1 MAQYHISFESPI
13 SENKLERLSEIP
25 LYEKNKV
32 QFSKHGFVIDSDD
45 LSEILP
51 EVISELKNQGVAFD
65 IVKSKFKV
73 LNFSCASCAVS
84 ASTVLKYT
92 DGVLF
97 SDANYATQT
106 AIVEYLPS
114 LTSPKIF
121 KEKLNEIGFDLV
133 IDKSFDFDKKK
144 REQLK
149 KQKTNLIW
157 AGALAVPLFV
167 LGMFFM
173 NVPYVDYIMWALS
186 TPLLLYFG
194 SQFFVGAW
202 QQLKQKNAN
211 MDTLVA
217 LSTGFAYVFSVVN
230 ILFPHVFHS
239 HGNHAQIYFESAGL
253 VVFFILLGKY
263 FEDSAKYRASDAIK
277 KLMDLTAKSVFVI
290 KENKET
296 LTPVENVNVGEVI
309 LIKPGE
315 KIPLDGEIIHGTSS
329 VDESFLNGE
338 PLPKT
343 KTLND
348 SVFAGTI
355 NQDGLLQVLVSK
367 NHDNTFLSSIIK
379 KVEDALSSKAQI
391 QNKVDKISSIF
402 VPIVIGV
409 AILSFLI
416 WRFAFDNSQM
426 AFLSFITVLVVACP
440 CAMGL
445 ATPTALMVGIGKGAQ
460 AGILIKN
467 ADALERAG
475 ELTDLVFDKTGTLTE
490 GKPKVMDTFWK
501 EENEGNK
508 SILCAIVNGSTHPL
522 SKAILDFLSVENS
535 VKNVSIENISGK
547 GLKAVIHNQSYF
559 LGNNSLLIENKIE
572 INSDV
577 QQAYEH
583 MLSKGN
589 STVFFANDKNTIA
602 LFGLGDKLKSNVKAH
617 LDEFKEQHLNLH
629 LLSGDNEKA
638 VKQLALE
645 LGIEE
650 YQGGML
656 PESKAVYIE
665 ELKEKGAK
673 VGMSGDGIN
682 DTLAF
687 TAADVSIAM
696 SEGADVAIELAD
708 ITILGNDL
716 GRVKR
721 AIILSKA
728 TTRTINENL
737 FWAFI
742 YNVIGIPIAAGL
754 LYNSTGFLMN
764 PMVASAAMAFSS
776 ISVVGN
782 SLLLKIKKI

>member
-1 MAQYHISFESPI
+1 MAQYNISFKTAI
-13 SENKLERLSEIP
+13 SENKVEHLASKSNFGNCKI
-25 LYEKNKV
+25 K
-32 QFSKHGFVIDSDD
+32 FSKLGFELESSD
-45 LSEILP
+45 LSEVLP
-51 EVISELKNQGVAFD
+51 DIISKLKAEGVEFE

-73 LNFSCASCAVS
+73 LNFTCASCANS
-84 ASTVLKYT
+84 ATTVLKYT

-97 SDANYATQT
+97 SDANYATQS
-106 AIVEYLPS
+106 AVVEYLPS

-121 KEKLNEIGFDLV
+121 KEKLNEIGYDL
-133 IDKSFDFDKKK
+133 IIEKSFDFDKKK
-144 REQLK
+144 KEQLK
-149 KQKTNLIW
+149 KQKTNLVW
-157 AGALAVPLFV
+157 AGILAVPLFV

-173 NVPYVDYIMWALS
+173 NVSYVDYIMWALS

-217 LSTGFAYVFSVVN
+217 LSTGFAYIFSIVN

-239 HGNHAQIYFESAGL
+239 HGNHSQIYFESAGL

-277 KLMDLTAKSVFVI
+277 KLMDLTAKSVLVL
-290 KENKET
+290 KDNKEF
-296 LTPVENVNVGEVI
+296 LTPVENVSVGEII

-315 KIPLDGEIIHGTSS
+315 KIPLDGEIIHGSSS

-338 PLPKT
+338 PLPKN
-343 KTLND
+343 KTLKD
-348 SVFAGTI
+348 SVFAGTV
-355 NQDGLLQVLVSK
+355 NQDGLLQVKVSK

-409 AILSFLI
+409 AVLSFLI

-490 GKPKVMDTFWK
+490 GKPNVRDVFWT

-508 SILCAIVNGSTHPL
+508 SVLNAIVGGSTHPL
-522 SKAILDFLSVENS
+522 SIAISDFLSIEN
-535 VKNVSIENISGK
+535 NAQNISIENISGK
-547 GLKAVIHNQSYF
+547 GLKAVIKNQTFF
-559 LGNNSLLIENKIE
+559 LGNDSLLLENKID

-577 QQAYEH
+577 NDAYNS
-583 MLSKGN
+583 MLSKGY
-589 STVFFANDKNTIA
+589 STVFFANDKSILV
-602 LFGLGDKLKSNVKAH
+602 LFGLGDKLKNNVKAH
-617 LDEFKEQHLNLH
+617 LDELKDQHLNLH
-629 LLSGDNEKA
+629 LLSGDNKKA
-638 VKQLALE
+638 VESLALE
-645 LGIEE
+645 LGISSYE
-650 YQGGML
+650 GAML
-656 PESKAVYIE
+656 PENKATYIE
-665 ELKEKGAK
+665 KLKENGAK

-721 AIILSKA
+721 AIALSKA
-728 TTRTINENL
+728 TTRTINVNL

-754 LYNSTGFLMN
+754 LYKSTGFLMN